1 MTEHETER
9 LLRAWLADADEAPA
23 PGGLHRRVQAIPS
36 TIRLPWHQRLRLD
49 GVGGLARDARRSRT
63 AWAIAIVLLLVAF
76 VGGSLLVG
84 GTRQK
89 PVVVVGPMHSPLPS
103 ARAVPT
109 PTPSDLGDVGP
120 CGTGRVRVLPGTDT
134 GESIGPIEGL
144 GGISV
149 ALVTGLTRSGGTSGS
164 FWVIDGGAARPVAHY
179 SGTVPAN
186 EIRVV
191 DWSAD
196 GTTLLVTAGNL
207 SLQAAERDC
216 SDLYLVRTDGSAVTK
231 LTDNGPGSRA
241 DLGALSPDGTMV
253 VYQEI
258 DPQGHTEL
266 RLADATPA
274 SIALD
279 DTPCAGPGLDRID
292 AGASALLWSPAG
304 DRIAAVCSSA
314 VTVYKTLDR
323 SAHTISVPK
332 GTLIVSAAWSAS
344 PYHVIVATAKAGAS
358 QLGPLTVLSL
368 GADSGASQVLASS
381 QLSVE
386 WVLPGTPD
394 GFSPDGH
401 WLVVDGGLP
410 ESVPGADFQDQLYV
424 VDLQS
429 GATRPLAPPSALLGS
444 FIGWMPDSSGAVFSG
459 SFSAEDVSGVRHS
472 FVQVAP
478 GDLARTTMGSLPE
491 SSYGSVLLW
500 RPTGVP

>member
-1 MTEHETER
+1 MDPTI
-9 LLRAWLADADEAPA
+9 DEPILE
-23 PGGLHRRVQAIPS
+23 P
-36 TIRLPWHQRLRLD
+36 
-49 GVGGLARDARRSRT
+49 
-63 AWAIAIVLLLVAF
+63 VA
-76 VGGSLLVG
+76 VE
-84 GTRQK
+84 
-89 PVVVVGPMHSPLPS
+89 
-103 ARAVPT
+103 PT
-109 PTPSDLGDVGP
+109 PTA
-120 CGTGRVRVLPGTDT
+120 R
-134 GESIGPIEGL
+134 
-144 GGISV
+144 
-149 ALVTGLTRSGGTSGS
+149 
-164 FWVIDGGAARPVAHY
+164 AAAF
-179 SGTVPAN
+179 
-186 EIRVV
+186 
-191 DWSAD
+191 
-196 GTTLLVTAGNL
+196 TTLAEEEIDAAYRLATLILRDAVEAEDAVHDAFVTAWRNWA
-207 SLQAAERDC
+207 SLRDPARFDAWFGRILLNVC
-216 SDLYLVRTDGSAVTK
+216 RMRLRARRRQGGLVDISTV
-231 LTDNGPGSRA
+231 
-241 DLGALSPDGTMV
+241 LGASSRDPDPAVVAGQRDAIERGFSRLSPDHRIV
-253 VYQEI
+253 VV
-258 DPQGHTEL
+258 
-266 RLADATPA
+266 DATPA

-386 WVLPGTPD
+386 WVLPGTLD

-478 GDLARTTMGSLPE
+478 GDLARTTMGSLPK